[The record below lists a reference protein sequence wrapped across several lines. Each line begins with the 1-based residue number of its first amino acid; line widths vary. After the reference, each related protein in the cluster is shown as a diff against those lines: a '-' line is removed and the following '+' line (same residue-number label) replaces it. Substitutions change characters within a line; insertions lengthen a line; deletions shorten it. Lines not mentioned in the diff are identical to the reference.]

1 MIRGICQMIGKEGS
15 RIGRE
20 NKQSR
25 HAIRDGISQKSGH
38 IDPNRIPF
46 GRVLEFCNAEMKV

>member
-1 MIRGICQMIGKEGS
+1 MIGKEGS

>member
-1 MIRGICQMIGKEGS
+1 MIGKEGS

-25 HAIRDGISQKSGH
+25 HAIRGDISQKSGQ
-38 IDPNRIPF
+38 IYPNRIPF
-46 GRVLEFCNAEMKV
+46 GRPLEFCNVEMKM